1 MAWNNITGGSKGIR
15 VVFADK
21 TFIDFKKQHATVLIT
36 GDKYSGELQIGD
48 WTGVGNKW
56 IAVASFQKDS
66 YSYVIQIP

>member
-21 TFIDFKKQHATVLIT
+21 TFIDFEKQHATVFIT
-36 GDKYSGELQIGD
+36 GDKYSGELQVGG
-48 WTGVGNKW
+48 WTGRDGKF